1 MARSQPN
8 ILMIIC
14 HDIGQHC
21 GIYGAGVETP
31 NIDAIAHDGVYFTN
45 YHCSAAQ
52 CSPSRGSIFTGKYP
66 HNNGLVG
73 LAHIGWSYN
82 EGEQTLQMR
91 LQEAGYTTHLFGVQ
105 HETTGDPRRLGY
117 HTHVRGNRADQAGP
131 ATCAFLEDTA
141 KTGADSPWFACMGTF
156 EPHRPFDMEG
166 YPRDDPE
173 TLQVQHWLPDK
184 PGIREDTAGLNGM
197 VWTLDEWVGKVRE
210 TLKETG
216 LDENTLLIFTTDHG
230 TAMPRAKGTCYD
242 PGTKTAL
249 AMHMPGH
256 VEGGAQRDELLA
268 NCDLMPTLMQFVDQ
282 PEPTGIDGRSFLGL
296 IDGSGYTPRDSIFC
310 EMTWHDRYNPM
321 RCIRT
326 NTHKYIRNFG
336 ERPLVYLPLD
346 VWDGPAGAEM
356 RDEYYGSPR
365 PAEQLYD
372 LAADPL
378 EMNDVAQDPGYA
390 DIMADLRGQVD
401 DWLQETNDPILKGD
415 WAPSPQQAEREK
427 MGQPN

>member
-66 HNNGLVG
+66 HSNGLVG

-256 VEGGAQRDELLA
+256 VEGGARRDELLA